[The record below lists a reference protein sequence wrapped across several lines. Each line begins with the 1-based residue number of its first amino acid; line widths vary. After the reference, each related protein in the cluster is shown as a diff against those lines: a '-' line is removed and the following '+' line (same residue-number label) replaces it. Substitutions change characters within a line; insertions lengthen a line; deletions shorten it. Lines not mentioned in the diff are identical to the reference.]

1 MKFKKKKFKWNSMI
15 FFYFWNLNWLLNM
28 VALVSAA
35 FYGNTEIVHEL
46 LSQKDI
52 DINIK
57 NIFKL
62 RNAHNI

>member
-1 MKFKKKKFKWNSMI
+1 
-15 FFYFWNLNWLLNM
+15 M

-62 RNAHNI
+62 RNVHNI